1 VEETS
6 SSKIDHPRT
15 LKSGSMMV
23 RARPLDPKPSRA
35 RTFPSV
41 VERDQEEVAHSR
53 SPKLLPAGG
62 RNSRSSELISKTREV
77 SLSMFQAVEIK
88 TIRTFSYGVN
98 IKELT
103 KSGRLSISIKL
114 SLRDQVSDNGPN
126 NSVSMLRDHS
136 ISFLN

>member
-1 VEETS
+1 
-6 SSKIDHPRT
+6 
-15 LKSGSMMV
+15 
-23 RARPLDPKPSRA
+23 
-35 RTFPSV
+35 
-41 VERDQEEVAHSR
+41 
-53 SPKLLPAGG
+53 
-62 RNSRSSELISKTREV
+62 
-77 SLSMFQAVEIK
+77 LSMFQAVEIK

-136 ISFLN
+136 LSFLN